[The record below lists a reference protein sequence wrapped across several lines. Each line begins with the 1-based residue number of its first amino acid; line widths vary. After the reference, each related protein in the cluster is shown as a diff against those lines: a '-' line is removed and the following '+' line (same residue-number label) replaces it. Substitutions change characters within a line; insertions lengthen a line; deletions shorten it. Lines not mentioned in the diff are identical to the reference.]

1 MPSNVRSV
9 TVRLEAMV
17 ARYIRDM
24 NRAGD
29 ATEKAFDRVHA
40 STARAREDFV
50 STQRSAAGLAGSL
63 DDVGVSGRRANAE
76 LQTTSR
82 HMDRLVTS
90 TSRLNTSTKLAV
102 PSQRQLGTE
111 VDRVSVAAVRGS
123 ASIDRYSGRLR
134 ILGELLATLGPGL
147 IPFGAGGVAALGGLA
162 GIFGAA
168 TVGALALVG
177 ATQGVGDALEAV
189 EKARLEPTVENIRQ
203 AELLMSRI
211 APEAREFVTRFEELR
226 PVLEGIR
233 DAGASEFF
241 PGVTESLDSLERLA
255 PVMERLFAGAGRAG
269 GDAIARG
276 AESLTTDRWEPFLDF
291 LVDEIPDA
299 IDNATQLLGSLSHT
313 GAELWMAF
321 DPTND
326 KFIDWLV
333 DVADNLDRW
342 SSSTNGQQQI
352 QGFLAYAE
360 KTGPKVADFFVA
372 VADALTQIVQAAAP
386 LSGPVLETLT
396 MITTLL
402 AKVADSDLGT
412 PILAGVAALSLYNR
426 ALMVTA
432 ALQTKLTGSTAI
444 SGALASGGIA
454 GASRAGSAGL
464 KSIGADL
471 KTVGLNWRYLGT
483 SAALGAARQSRALVG
498 MGKGAAVLGGLAI
511 ASTGAAD
518 KIGLTNTASLAL
530 MGTIA
535 GPWGAAIGGGVGLV
549 MDLSAAIDTG
559 TSSVETF
566 NAALASGDTGQML
579 AEIAAIKNELAGL
592 DDLSQWDGV
601 GDFFG
606 DFARSSKLGIQDAFA
621 NIGFGDFS
629 DTAGDLAARQS
640 VLEGQ
645 VEAAQRAALA
655 EAGFSDALIQT
666 GNNAGF
672 ANTELLDLA
681 VSTRQAST
689 AAWGAF
695 DAQTKLG
702 ASLDAVAE
710 AAAKGK
716 RGIDAS
722 TEGGRENRQALSDLA
737 ASWADTKAKMEE
749 NGASAKSIERRYR
762 EVRGAFL
769 DAANAMGVGKQRA
782 RELAAQLDKPMTI
795 IIKAEVGD
803 AVARAKSAMA
813 QLRAEIAGNPIVQHV
828 VVQTSGGPKKAKV
841 GQPGGVK
848 GLFGGAGADGMTV
861 PGPRYPYGDKVFIHA
876 APGEEIITNRNGEA
890 DRFRADRAAGRIPS
904 YANGGTVGSPG
915 GASMLVPIS
924 TTSVTSPAAQ
934 EAKLVGLSLKQLRH
948 QLKLSEKS
956 VEAERQQRD
965 DLVSRRDSLVSG
977 TRSGLDKGIWKP
989 GQGSVWSDTAGD
1001 PLAQLRANIAEI
1013 NQFDAASGRLKKVLS
1028 GDALAAILG
1037 DGDLAT
1043 AQAYAGLD
1051 DNTLREFQS
1060 LYGVQQQRLNDVSG
1074 MVGDARYGAELAAQ
1088 TKELKGANRRLDRI
1102 EDAID
1107 RSTKSNAAEQGA
1119 TRDSQK
1125 RGAGKA
1131 SKSKNR
1137 GHMGSLGR

>member
-17 ARYIRDM
+17 TRYIRDM
-24 NRAGD
+24 NRAGT

-50 STQRSAAGLAGSL
+50 STQRSAAGLAGTL

-76 LQTTSR
+76 LQTSSR

-147 IPFGAGGVAALGGLA
+147 VPFGAGGVAALGALA

-177 ATQGVGDALEAV
+177 ATQGVGDALNAV
-189 EKARLEPTVENIRQ
+189 EKARLDPTVENIRQ

-226 PVLEGIR
+226 PVLQAIR
-233 DAGASEFF
+233 DAGAAQFF

-255 PVMERLFAGAGRAG
+255 PLMERLFAGAGRAG

-299 IDNATQLLGSLSHT
+299 IDNATHLIGSLSHT

-342 SSSTNGQQQI
+342 SSSTKGQQQI

-372 VADALTQIVQAAAP
+372 TADALTQIVQAAAP
-386 LSGPVLETLT
+386 LSGPVLEALT
-396 MITTLL
+396 TVATLL
-402 AKVADSDLGT
+402 ADVADSDLGT

-444 SGALASGGIA
+444 SGALAAGGIA

-498 MGKGAAVLGGLAI
+498 MGKGAAVLGGLAV

-549 MDLSAAIDTG
+549 MDLSSAIDTG

-566 NAALASGDTGQML
+566 NAALASGDTDQML
-579 AEIAAIKNELAGL
+579 AEIAAIKNELASLDDISGL
-592 DDLSQWDGV
+592 DSIS
-601 GDFFG
+601 
-606 DFARSSKLGIQDAFA
+606 DFAKASKLILQDAFA
-621 NIGFGDFS
+621 NVGLGDFS
-629 DTAGDLAARQS
+629 DTAGDLAGRKA

-645 VEAAQRAALA
+645 IEAAQRAALA

-666 GNNAGF
+666 GNNAGI
-672 ANTELLDLA
+672 ANNQLLDLA
-681 VSTRQAST
+681 VSTRQASD

-695 DAQTKLG
+695 DAQTRLG
-702 ASLDAVAE
+702 AALDGVAE
-710 AAAKGK
+710 AAKQGK
-716 RGIDAS
+716 RGLDES
-722 TEGGRENRQALSDLA
+722 TEGGRENREALSNLA
-737 ASWADTKAKMEE
+737 ASWAETHAAMIE

-769 DAANAMGVGKQRA
+769 TAADAMGVGKQRA

-795 IIKAEVGD
+795 VIKAEVGD

-841 GQPGGVK
+841 GTPGGVK
-848 GLFGGAGADGMTV
+848 GLFGGEGADGMTV
-861 PGPRYPYGDKVFIHA
+861 PGPRYPYGDKVYIYA

-904 YANGGTVGSPG
+904 YAEGGTVGTRG
-915 GASMLVPIS
+915 GSTFTAPVVA
-924 TTSVTSPAAQ
+924 TTSVTSAAAQ

-948 QLKLSEKS
+948 QLRLSEKA

-977 TRSGLDKGIWKP
+977 VRSGLDKGIWKP

-1001 PLAQLRANIAEI
+1001 PLAKIRASIAEI

-1037 DGDLAT
+1037 DGDAAT
-1043 AQAYAGLD
+1043 ASAYAGLD
-1051 DNTLREFQS
+1051 DATLAEFQR

-1074 MVGDARYGAELAAQ
+1074 MVGDARYGAEIAAQ
-1088 TKELKGANRRLDRI
+1088 TKELKGANRRLERI
-1102 EDAID
+1102 EAAID
-1107 RSTKSNAAEQGA
+1107 RGTKSNRAEQGENRKQQHKGA
-1119 TRDSQK
+1119 TKAANGKS
-1125 RGAGKA
+1125 RGQLRLGK
-1131 SKSKNR
+1131 
-1137 GHMGSLGR
+1137 